1 MLENYLVPTNIIVF
15 LGPCRF
21 RPYFDVG
28 NVSAPGSGRK
38 SVSGD
43 DSSLELLGLEPTTQS
58 TISLCESVST
68 SDSDQVACWLYI
80 SEWGL
85 QRLLTPH

>member
-1 MLENYLVPTNIIVF
+1 MSKNYLVPTKIINS
-15 LGPCRF
+15 LSIRAHF

-43 DSSLELLGLEPTTQS
+43 DSSLELLGLEPTTRS

-68 SDSDQVACWLYI
+68 SESDEVASWCTFL
-80 SEWGL
+80 SGGC
-85 QRLLTPH
+85 RGC